1 MRIRMLKSLYQGK
14 ETEMNITP
22 FPKKKQET
30 RYLGTLRY
38 VAVAGRVMD
47 EDESREYLKKKERV
61 EREAKDRL

>member
-1 MRIRMLKSLYQGK
+1 
-14 ETEMNITP
+14 MNITP